1 MDLFSK
7 KKELDLLNADEVAK
21 SPKQKL
27 IPFILAAVVII
38 LAIGVFVVIF
48 IANFV
53 AQRGLVEAKEE
64 VSNKT
69 LEWQKYKEIATNIK
83 DIQTKS
89 ALHTKFVSTYSSLD
103 KKIDKLKSL
112 LPQGV
117 FLTNLTIDNSGKTV
131 VTGASN
137 IPEDAYQFRDV
148 LLSEK
153 DVKDVLLTSVA
164 KTGVLYTFSID
175 FVINTK

>member
-1 MDLFSK
+1 MALFSK
-7 KKELDLLNADEVAK
+7 KKELDLLNADEVAQ
-21 SPKQKL
+21 SSKQK
-27 IPFILAAVVII
+27 IVPFILTAIVIAFVIGIYVVVFITNIAAQ
-38 LAIGVFVVIF
+38 G
-48 IANFV
+48 
-53 AQRGLVEAKEE
+53 GLNEAKEE
-64 VSNKT
+64 VSKRT
-69 LEWQKYKEIATNIK
+69 VEWQKYKELATDIK
-83 DIQTKS
+83 DVQSKS
-89 ALHTKFVSTYSSLD
+89 ALHTKFVTTYSSLD
-103 KKIDKLKSL
+103 KKIDKLKSI

-117 FLTNLTIDNSGKTV
+117 YLTNLTIDNSGKTV